1 MFSPAV
7 GVFFGEIDWIGQ
19 KSGGT
24 RCRWMVLK
32 DEKTIFDDILTLE
45 AIITAEWAPEEDD
58 EGGPDK
64 WDKNN
69 LRGDYKE

>member
-1 MFSPAV
+1 
-7 GVFFGEIDWIGQ
+7 
-19 KSGGT
+19 
-24 RCRWMVLK
+24 MVLK

-45 AIITAEWAPEEDD
+45 AIITAEWATEVDD